1 MLCNYST
8 FGIEHEILENNSFMK
23 ESLKEKTLN
32 GMLWSFL
39 QKISTQS
46 ISFIISVILARI
58 LTPDDYGIVALAG
71 MLMILMGIFSDG
83 GLGPAIVQ
91 KKDADEKDFNTMFVT
106 QLLFASVMYIIV
118 FFVAPYF
125 ASLFNTKDEKLLVD
139 VIRVMALGMPLGAL
153 AGVQNS
159 VVTRRMMF
167 KWYFISNS
175 FSLLTSAAVGL
186 YLAYNGYGAWALIGQ
201 NFTSLITS
209 TIVIFIL
216 LDWHPKFEFYYDR
229 FLPLFTTGLKFMGT
243 SLIGTVTAQIKGYA
257 LGMKYSSADLA
268 YFNRGEG
275 MPNLLCNNIDSTI
288 QSVLFP
294 ALVSIQEDAA
304 AVKRSLRRA
313 IRISTYILF
322 PLLFGLAAISDK
334 LVIIVF
340 TEKWAPCIPFMQIT
354 CVSLAIG
361 IMCNV
366 NLQALKARGMIGI
379 VLKLEFI
386 KKPIMF
392 LVLISTM
399 LISPIAMAWGILFF
413 NIFVYF
419 INSCPNKKNIE
430 YSYKEQLWDV
440 FPNTLLA
447 LSMAIFVYVVGFF
460 ISNKYVSV
468 AVQIVAGALYYIS
481 LSVLFRNEP
490 YSYTKKTV
498 LDKIRK
504 EKT

>member
-1 MLCNYST
+1 
-8 FGIEHEILENNSFMK
+8 MK

-39 QKISTQS
+39 QKISTQT
-46 ISFIISVILARI
+46 ISFVISVILARI
-58 LTPDDYGIVALAG
+58 LSPDDYGIVALAG
-71 MLMILMGIFSDG
+71 MLMTLMSIFSDG

-106 QLLFASVMYIIV
+106 QLVFATVIYIIV

-125 ASLFNTKDEKLLVD
+125 ASLFNTKDEELLVNI
-139 VIRVMALGMPLGAL
+139 IRVMALGMPLGAL
-153 AGVQNS
+153 SGVQNS

-175 FSLLTSAAVGL
+175 FSLLTSAIVGL
-186 YLAYNGYGAWALIGQ
+186 YMAFNGFGAWALIGQ
-201 NFTSLITS
+201 NFTGMITS

-229 FLPLFTTGLKFMGT
+229 FVPLFKTGLKFMGT
-243 SLIGTVTAQIKGYA
+243 SLIGKITVQVKGYA

-275 MPNLLCNNIDSTI
+275 MPVLLCNNIDSTI
-288 QSVLFP
+288 QAVLFP

-313 IRISTYILF
+313 IRTSTYILF
-322 PLLFGLAAISDK
+322 PMLFGLAAISDK

-354 CVSLAIG
+354 CISLAIS

-366 NLQALKARGMIGI
+366 NLQALKARGLIGV

-392 LVLISTM
+392 LILISTM

-419 INSCPNKKNIE
+419 VNSHPNKKNIG
-430 YSYKEQLWDV
+430 YSYTEQLWDV
-440 FPNTLLA
+440 FPNSLLA
-447 LSMAIFVYVVGFF
+447 LSMSVFVYIVGLY
-460 ISNKYVSV
+460 INDNRIAV
-468 AVQIVAGALYYIS
+468 AVQIIAGALYYIS
-481 LSVLFRNEP
+481 LSILFKNES
-490 YSYTKKTV
+490 YNYTKKTI
-498 LDKIRK
+498 LEKIRK
-504 EKT
+504 EKL